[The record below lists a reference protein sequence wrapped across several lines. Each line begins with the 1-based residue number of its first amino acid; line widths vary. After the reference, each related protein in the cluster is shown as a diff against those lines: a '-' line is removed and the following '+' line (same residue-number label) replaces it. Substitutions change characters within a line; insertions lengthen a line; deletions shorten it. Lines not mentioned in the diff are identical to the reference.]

1 MALSSLTGIKIL
13 SKHEVS
19 FESAKTVFDDSL
31 YVEFYAQNYLEGVDI
46 MLVKGIK
53 KGKIIELLEEVDF
66 PDNEEILV
74 EIREVNDF
82 WSALQDFRQRVDLAS
97 LDDDTFDNL
106 RDKSTGRDVHL

>member
-1 MALSSLTGIKIL
+1 
-13 SKHEVS
+13 
-19 FESAKTVFDDSL
+19 
-31 YVEFYAQNYLEGVDI
+31 

-53 KGKIIELLEEVDF
+53 KGKTIELLEEVDF
-66 PDNEEILV
+66 PDNEELLV

-97 LDDDTFDNL
+97 IDDDSFDNL